1 MVIPLLAG
9 VAVSIAAP
17 LIVEGIFA
25 LHDYLKGDQTDEDAM
40 VDEIENNPDQYTE
53 TIKALENQKVTREIV
68 QYYHVPQEVIDE
80 LRSRMSE
87 INNLMNKA
95 DVRAAEAETKK
106 EKSIQGYQAQ
116 VTGGQK
122 AHMAKAAG
130 EYLQDERTAKKQ
142 KQQLTEEYNS
152 VGDQLSKLTDIQNKP
167 VSDLNDVEVGKAAA
181 DMGIAITK
189 QDVVNKQVVEKD
201 KAAQS
206 MANDLRLQQLTDIV
220 SGKNDGQKK

>member
-9 VAVSIAAP
+9 VAISIAAP

-87 INNLMNKA
+87 INNLMNRA

-167 VSDLNDVEVGKAAA
+167 VSDLNDVEVGKTAA

-220 SGKNDGQKK
+220 SGKNDG

>member
-9 VAVSIAAP
+9 VAISIAAP

-68 QYYHVPQEVIDE
+68 QYYHVPQDVIDE

-167 VSDLNDVEVGKAAA
+167 VSDLNDVEVGKTAA

>member
-9 VAVSIAAP
+9 VAISIAAP

-167 VSDLNDVEVGKAAA
+167 VSDLNDVEVGKTAA

-220 SGKNDGQKK
+220 SGKNDG